1 MKRALLTLCLLLV
14 STNAPA
20 NPRLG
25 IEFGLGTVWLSDALS
40 FVGRTPSWRLDFN
53 LAATAE
59 IELRRS
65 WSLNTGLRYARLG
78 NDFEHDGSSDPSG
91 QEKPGTTVNLHQYL
105 GVPVIFRFDVPGDA
119 VFLFGGAEPAYLLK
133 AASETEY
140 DDGSGT
146 SGEFEYT
153 NEMNRFN
160 LSLVGGL
167 GTAVGVGNHLVEFTG
182 RYGHALLRSNENDRS
197 LGWKTREVAFTAGF
211 RW

>member
-1 MKRALLTLCLLLV
+1 MPRTLLVLCLLLV
-14 STNAPA
+14 STNALA
-20 NPRLG
+20 APRLG
-25 IEFGLGTVWLSDALS
+25 VEVGLASVWLSDALS
-40 FVGRTPSWRLDFN
+40 FVGREPSWRLDFN

-59 IELRRS
+59 FEMRRS

-91 QEKPGTTVNLHQYL
+91 QDKSGTTTNLHEYL

-119 VFLFGGAEPAYLLK
+119 VFVFGGAEPAYLLK

-140 DDGSGT
+140 DDGSGS

-153 NEMNRFN
+153 SEMNRFN
-160 LSLVGGL
+160 LSLVAGL
-167 GTAVGVGNHLVEFTG
+167 GTAVGVGSHLVEFTG
-182 RYGHALLRSNENDRS
+182 RYGHGLLKSNENERS
-197 LGWKTREVAFTAGF
+197 LGWKTREAAFTIGF